1 MFGSLAAWIKADNFE
16 GKRRFITEQQGL
28 EFLSS
33 LVCDSSVNQ
42 AFTIRL
48 RKKIMILI
56 NDLVIND
63 DGIFE
68 EENPFFVREHFCGDQ
83 DFLNQL
89 QSCLVNAELQNYQEQ
104 QYRDTILHILFRLH
118 QYKPDLLGPQFTP
131 ILYQH
136 RARLSA
142 LIADASA
149 DQDLKDL
156 LSEEI

>member
-16 GKRRFITEQQGL
+16 GKRRFINEQQGL
-28 EFLSS
+28 EFLSR
-33 LVCDSSVNQ
+33 LICDASVNQ
-42 AFTIRL
+42 AFTMRL

-68 EENPFFVREHFCGDQ
+68 ENPFFVREHFCADQ
-83 DFLNQL
+83 EFLNQL
-89 QSCLVNAELQNYQEQ
+89 QSCLVNAELQNLQEQ

-131 ILYQH
+131 TLYQH
-136 RARLSA
+136 RASLSA
-142 LIADASA
+142 LIADPSA

-156 LSEEI
+156 LNEEI